1 MKYGNLR
8 AEMARKGIT
17 GRKIA
22 TAIGVR
28 QEAVY
33 KKLNGKS
40 PLMYEEAEA
49 IKDTFFP
56 QLSLEYLFRKESE
69 EASFDKVSAGS

>member
-1 MKYGNLR
+1 
-8 AEMARKGIT
+8 MARKGVT

-22 TAIGVR
+22 SVIGVR

-49 IKDTFFP
+49 IKETFFP
-56 QLSLEYLFRKESE
+56 QFSLEYLFQKESE
-69 EASFDKVSAGS
+69 EVLPNEVHVGS

>member
-8 AEMARKGIT
+8 AEMARKGVT

-22 TAIGVR
+22 TVIGVR

-49 IKDTFFP
+49 IKENFFP
-56 QLSLEYLFRKESE
+56 QLSLEYLFQKEVE
-69 EASFDKVSAGS
+69 EVSFDKVSAGS